1 MLFFDDQRPAAVTQ
15 HRLDQIRRLFYRRPA
30 PPRADPTRT
39 ACPWTSGRDCA
50 RRGSARTTPLA
61 RLQQRQNLP
70 TRRIC
75 PLAQGGPGPCSR
87 RAQPRPPSPSKPGS
101 AKGSPAVSATSGT
114 DNDLAAKLAARR
126 RWESADG
133 DHNGAGGPAGK
144 ANGASK
150 RSPPAAPAGGKS
162 DDLAAKLAAR
172 RQWEVTETGTADAA
186 APAPPAQQ
194 KPSAMSGA
202 TQSPPTAEVPAST
215 PEPTAKPFRPSP
227 AAQVSDLEVRPSPLA
242 RE

>member
-1 MLFFDDQRPAAVTQ
+1 MSVDFRQGLRKTGLRPDDAAGSPAAATE
-15 HRLDQIRRLFYRRPA
+15 
-30 PPRADPTRT
+30 
-39 ACPWTSGRDCA
+39 
-50 RRGSARTTPLA
+50 SAHEE
-61 RLQQRQNLP
+61 NLP
-70 TRRIC
+70 SSAGRARA
-75 PLAQGGPGPCSR
+75 LFEKGP
-87 RAQPRPPSPSKPGS
+87 AATPSPSKPGS

-227 AAQVSDLEVRPSPLA
+227 AAQVSDLEVRSSPLA